1 MNLNHA
7 TALTLRI
14 FVVIGI
20 AMMVAGL
27 AMSLMDMGDAVLYAG
42 ILVLIVSP
50 FAGVIVTFIALIQEK
65 DWYWVTI
72 AAILLAIT
80 AVGLGIA
87 ML

>member
-7 TALTLRI
+7 TAMTLRI

-27 AMSLMDMGDAVLYAG
+27 AMSLMGMGDSVLYAG

-50 FAGVIVTFIALIQEK
+50 FAGVIVTFIALVQEK
-65 DWYWVTI
+65 DWYWVTV

-80 AVGLGIA
+80 VIGLGIA